1 MNVRTAAYILTS
13 YSEKSSGRVPGVAR
27 FLWSL
32 LLFGGLLLQPT
43 AVRADVTVEFVV
55 DGSGS
60 MWSKLYDQYK
70 IVVLRNG
77 IAKFLE
83 DAPRD
88 IRVGV
93 RAFGLPQGEGCNNTD
108 LLVAPALNVY
118 QDVLQAIKRMNPT
131 GQAPIIFS
139 LRKGLKDLEGIAGKK
154 VLILIADGSDS
165 CEEDM
170 TEAIEK
176 FSKAISHEEVHVIG
190 LGLTEEKDRSELKL
204 LAAKAN
210 GSSYSVSNNTQLTR
224 RIEAIVSRA
233 IEEEEERLKQMAAEE
248 ARLALLAENT
258 RFSVAFASNVP
269 SFFCSGIRIVDLQ
282 IDGTAVNVANGGDVG
297 CKDRVEI
304 FNEPMPRGEHSV
316 LLTYEKDNHG
326 DVISSRA
333 QTFKVHVEAGKT
345 TLLECRTAGHLFFWG
360 LDSKVEVLPSP

>member
-1 MNVRTAAYILTS
+1 MVPV
-13 YSEKSSGRVPGVAR
+13 SGA
-27 FLWSL
+27 W
-32 LLFGGLLLQPT
+32 
-43 AVRADVTVEFVV
+43 AEVTVEFVV

-83 DAPRD
+83 DAPQD
-88 IRVGV
+88 LRVGV

-108 LLVAPALNVY
+108 LLVPPALNVH

-154 VLILIADGSDS
+154 VLILIADGTDS

-170 TEAIEK
+170 TESIEK
-176 FSKAISHEEVHVIG
+176 FSKAMSQEEVHVIG
-190 LGLTEEKDRSELKL
+190 LGLTEEKDLSELKL

-210 GSSYSVSNNTQLTR
+210 GSFYSVSNSTQLAA
-224 RIEAIVSRA
+224 RIDTIVSRA
-233 IEEEEERLKQMAAEE
+233 IAEEEDRLKQRAAEQ
-248 ARLALLAENT
+248 ARLALLAEKT
-258 RFSVAFASNVP
+258 RFAVAFASNVP
-269 SFFCSGIRIVDLQ
+269 GFFCSGIRIVDLQ
-282 IDGTAVNVANGGDVG
+282 IDSTPVVAANGGNVG
-297 CKDRVEI
+297 CQDRVEI

-326 DVISSRA
+326 DVVRSRP
-333 QTFKVHVEAGKT
+333 QTIKVQVEAGKT

-360 LDSKVEVLPSP
+360 LESKVEVLPSQ

>member
-1 MNVRTAAYILTS
+1 MGATALNV
-13 YSEKSSGRVPGVAR
+13 P
-27 FLWSL
+27 
-32 LLFGGLLLQPT
+32 
-43 AVRADVTVEFVV
+43 AVWAEVTVEFVV

-77 IAKFLE
+77 IAGFLE
-83 DAPRD
+83 DVPKD
-88 IRVGV
+88 IRLGV

-108 LLVAPALNVY
+108 LLVPPTLHVQ

-154 VLILIADGSDS
+154 VLILIADGTDS

-170 TEAIEK
+170 GESIEK
-176 FSKAISHEEVHVIG
+176 FSKAMSHEEVHVIG
-190 LGLTEEKDRSELKL
+190 LGLTEEKDLSELKL

-210 GSSYSVSNNTQLTR
+210 GSFSSVANSTQLTR
-224 RIEAIVSRA
+224 RIGTIVSRA
-233 IEEEEERLKQMAAEE
+233 IAEEQERQKQMAAEE
-248 ARLALLAENT
+248 ARLALLAEKT
-258 RFSVAFASNVP
+258 RFAVAFASNVP
-269 SFFCSGIRIVDLQ
+269 GFFCSGIRIVDLQ
-282 IDGTAVNVANGGDVG
+282 IDGTAVAVANGGNVG
-297 CKDRVEI
+297 CQDRVEI
-304 FNEPMPRGEHSV
+304 FNEPMPRGEHTV

-326 DVISSRA
+326 DVVRSRPKTITV
-333 QTFKVHVEAGKT
+333 QVDAGKT

-360 LDSKVEVLPSP
+360 LESKVEVLPSQ